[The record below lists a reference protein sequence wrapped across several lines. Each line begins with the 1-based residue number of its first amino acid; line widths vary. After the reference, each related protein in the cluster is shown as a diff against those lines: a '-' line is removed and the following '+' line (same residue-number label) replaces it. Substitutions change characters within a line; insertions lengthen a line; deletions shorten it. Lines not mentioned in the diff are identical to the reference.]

1 MTRTIISP
9 SDLSQRTGEILD
21 RVREGEL
28 AVVASG
34 GRSWASPQPMPMTW
48 ASSRRWAGS
57 SWGEWGGVPKTGDHF
72 ERAGWSFEVIDM
84 DDRRVDRGARGRND
98 RPARLPRGR
107 VGIVDQQQPAVI
119 GIADPGLV
127 AVVGCDAVGA
137 AGGLDGRQGCGV
149 VGVLSRPGA
158 VGVGLVE
165 VATCKA
171 AGDGAQDH
179 GDASDSRLVE

>member
-119 GIADPGLV
+119 GIADPDISQIIG
-127 AVVGCDAVGA
+127 GDAVSARNGICLTKQGEFA
-137 AGGLDGRQGCGV
+137 IVRNADDCHRRTAGTRQVQMCERRV
-149 VGVLSRPGA
+149 IA
-158 VGVGLVE
+158 DDIN
-165 VATCKA
+165 T
-171 AGDGAQDH
+171 
-179 GDASDSRLVE
+179 